1 MASAAAPENPG
12 GAGAREVDWTVP
24 AGWKE
29 LPGQQMRFAS
39 FQVSPE
45 KPDVQLTVI
54 PLGAEAGNLLD
65 NVNRWEKQLGLPPTP
80 EQDLGKIVN
89 DLDVNGS
96 QASAV
101 DLTGPANANPRMQ
114 MLGAIIPH
122 DGRVWFFKLV
132 GPADVVGRRR
142 TILMRL

>member
-1 MASAAAPENPG
+1 MRPYLPMLTALLAIAGCNRDEQAIRTYQVPKEPPPAQREAPAVTPTMASAAAAAPDNPG
-12 GAGAREVDWTVP
+12 GAGSREVDWTVP

-39 FQVSPE
+39 FQVSAE

-80 EQDLGKIVN
+80 QQDLGKIV
-89 DLDVNGS
+89 
-96 QASAV
+96 
-101 DLTGPANANPRMQ
+101 
-114 MLGAIIPH
+114 
-122 DGRVWFFKLV
+122 K
-132 GPADVVGRRR
+132 
-142 TILMRL
+142 